1 MFRLLKSKLLKSIVV
16 PGITNVPRLATGAGA
31 GAGSAT
37 TGILSRGITVSG
49 RGSNLFPLPPTINLL
64 KSTGIRKLLK
74 NVVGG
79 Q

>member
-1 MFRLLKSKLLKSIVV
+1 MFRLLRSILLRSKRLKSTGV
-16 PGITNVPRLATGAGA
+16 PGIAGAGA

-37 TGILSRGITVSG
+37 TGILRRGITVSG
-49 RGSNLFPLPPTINLL
+49 RGSNLFPLPLTINLL
-64 KSTGIRKLLK
+64 KSTIRKLLK